1 MDRSSLIA
9 QIIEKRRPFAAQ
21 IDRVEQNLQT
31 LATVLSN
38 VQTYRNNLKAKA
50 ADANTIATLEAIDLS
65 GAQAT
70 LQAELEALA
79 KIKARFSRDTL
90 NIGVVG
96 RARQGKSRL
105 LQSLTELTSAEIP
118 DGDRLHC
125 TGVRSTI
132 YHRDST
138 EPYGEVIFHTEQSF
152 LDEVIAPY
160 YKELQLGTPLGTPPA
175 TLQTFASQPLPA
187 LPPELVVKSTPNAQH
202 QYLKRYRDKFS
213 DYSPQFKQA
222 SPLRISRNQIR
233 EYVAQDNVS
242 GEQVFFKYM
251 AVKEVK
257 IFCPFL
263 NPDVKQIALVDM
275 PGLGDTGIGDAA
287 RLVKAL
293 GQDVDAVLFVRLPK
307 AGGDFWAEVDV
318 QLYDI
323 ASEALDVLP
332 IRLWSFMVLNQ
343 TDSTSKNRDN
353 TGNCNDLRNTLAEKH
368 IKVVEC
374 ITANCAQPDQA
385 IAMLDRVLDYLT
397 KNITQLDKQY
407 AESRQIELLELHR
420 TLQTTLTAA
429 QIALGQYD
437 NSEQIFKQEFNKFWD
452 DLTSGLGSLLREVRQ
467 LVGKDDPAFRAK
479 VAEVLRKCREEAGI
493 PTDLQTIEQGCDR
506 EGSYTEIY
514 SAYLHKMRTDLSQ
527 HFLALDGQIQAS
539 LDTVKTKIVRRLV
552 NQIGLKIVDPQSP
565 QSLQMIAQQISVRLS
580 GSNLELGFHTLANFN
595 VSFAGIIQ
603 RQLRDY
609 LDELIVD
616 RQSLQPSSLLDLDDL
631 LAIARI
637 LAPLTLENFLSQVAS
652 PTLPQLREFVQEV
665 AAKIL
670 DPNPEQY
677 QALQKLAPSRPS
689 SDLNAQQVL
698 TRLQDLHG
706 QVVDHCET
714 VLNTLTK
721 EPNHIAYAMTADFV
735 DRVLRSGK
743 QRPKD
748 VKEEWDSFLRD
759 QEIST
764 KIWSQFQQMSD
775 RVQEKQEWYDRLK
788 AAIKANAE
796 PLYRFLD

>member
-9 QIIEKRRPFAAQ
+9 QIIEKRRPFATQ
-21 IDRVEQNLQT
+21 IDRVEQNLQA
-31 LATVLSN
+31 LAAALSSF
-38 VQTYRNNLKAKA
+38 QTYRNSLKAKA
-50 ADANTIATLEAIDLS
+50 GDVNTIATLEAIDLS
-65 GAQAT
+65 AAQDT

-118 DGDRLHC
+118 DGDRQHC

-132 YHRDST
+132 YHRDNT

-160 YKELQLGTPLGTPPA
+160 YRELRLGNPPGTPPT
-175 TLQTFASQPLPA
+175 TLQAFASQSLPA
-187 LPPELVVKSTPNAQH
+187 LPPELVKSTPNAQH

-222 SPLRISRNQIR
+222 SQLRVSRNQIR

-323 ASEALDVLP
+323 ASDSLDVLP

-353 TGNCNDLRNTLAEKH
+353 TDNCTDLRNTLAEKH
-368 IKVVEC
+368 IQVVEC
-374 ITANCAQPDQA
+374 LTANCAQPDKA

-397 KNITQLDKQY
+397 KNITQLDRQY
-407 AESRQIELLELHR
+407 AESRQIELLKLHR
-420 TLQTTLTAA
+420 TLQATLSTA
-429 QIALGQYD
+429 QNALGQYD
-437 NSEQIFKQEFNKFWD
+437 KSEQIFKQAFNKFWD

-493 PTDLQTIEQGCDR
+493 PTDLQVIEQGCDR

-514 SAYLHKMRTDLSQ
+514 SAYMHKMRTDLSQ
-527 HFLALDGQIQAS
+527 HLLALDGQIQAS
-539 LDTVKTKIVRRLV
+539 LDVVKTKIVRQLV

-565 QSLQMIAQQISVRLS
+565 QPLQAIAQQISARLS
-580 GSNLELGFHTLANFN
+580 GSNLELGFQTLANFN

-609 LDELIVD
+609 LDELIAD
-616 RQSLQPSSLLDLDDL
+616 RQSLQPSSLLDIDELIT
-631 LAIARI
+631 IARI
-637 LAPLTLENFLSQVAS
+637 LAPLTLENFLSQVTS
-652 PTLPQLREFVQEV
+652 PKLPQLREFVQEI
-665 AAKIL
+665 AEKIL

-677 QALQKLAPSRPS
+677 QALQKLAPPRS

-698 TRLQDLHG
+698 TRLQELHE

-748 VKEEWDSFLRD
+748 VKEEWDLFLRD
-759 QEIST
+759 KDISIR
-764 KIWSQFQQMSD
+764 IWSQFQQMSD
-775 RVQEKQEWYDRLK
+775 RVQEKQEWYTRLD

-796 PLYRFLD
+796 SRYRFFD